1 MTNRPTLTSG
11 MTPFPY
17 SVTPEAPVG
26 DAHRLMAEHRVRHLP
41 VVSNH
46 EIVGMIT
53 PRDIETASLRVGMAD
68 GLSVSD
74 CCSRDVY
81 VVDMEEPI
89 ETVLRTLAERRISSA
104 IVTRRG
110 RLAGVFTTV
119 DVCRCFGEYLALMH
133 PAGDDA
139 A

>member
-1 MTNRPTLTSG
+1 MNNPPTLTSS

-17 SVTPEAPVG
+17 SVAPESPVSE
-26 DAHRLMAEHRVRHLP
+26 AHRLMAEHGVRHLP
-41 VVSNH
+41 VVSDH
-46 EIVGMIT
+46 DIVGMIT
-53 PRDIETASLRVGMAD
+53 PGDIETASLRAGPTD

-89 ETVLRTLAERRISSA
+89 EDVLLTLAERRISSA

-119 DVCRCFGEYLALMH
+119 DACQSFGDYLKKIH
-133 PAGDDA
+133 PSGNDA

>member
-1 MTNRPTLTSG
+1 MTNPPTLTSS

-17 SVTPEAPVG
+17 SVAPESPVSE
-26 DAHRLMAEHRVRHLP
+26 AHRMMAEHGVRHLP
-41 VVSNH
+41 VVSDH

-53 PRDIETASLRVGMAD
+53 PRDIETASLRTGGAE
-68 GLSVSD
+68 GLLVSA
-74 CCSRDVY
+74 CCSSDVY
-81 VVDMEEPI
+81 IVDMEEPI
-89 ETVLRTLAERRISSA
+89 ENVLLTIAERRISSA

-119 DVCRCFGEYLALMH
+119 DACRSFGDYLKQIY
-133 PAGDDA
+133 PSGNDA